1 MPSTP
6 CTTCGKP
13 VPSAK
18 SDRPRWY
25 PFCSQRCK
33 LIDLGK
39 WFNEEYRV
47 SDPIKPSETIE
58 DLPDGEAR
66 SSNESPDDTSCG

>member
-1 MPSTP
+1 MRSTP
-6 CTTCGKP
+6 CHTCGKP

-25 PFCSQRCK
+25 PFCSRRCK

-39 WFNEEYRV
+39 WFNEEYRI
-47 SDPIKPSETIE
+47 SDPIDPSEAIP
-58 DLPDGEAR
+58 DLPDEEAR
-66 SSNESPDDTSCG
+66 GSDESSNDISSG